1 MSAMM
6 RALCAAAFVLA
17 ATVLIGERQAFAVS
31 SSDEGVIACLMSDRV
46 KNREGAQ
53 GWWDRRTDAQHKIIL
68 ALPCEERYIPM
79 VCIYLFEPDL
89 ADCTNKGVAE
99 KRATAFCQAKGFD
112 LMSQELA
119 DCKGKFK
126 KTFKPPF
133 PHVSS

>member
-1 MSAMM
+1 MAAMT
-6 RALCAAAFVLA
+6 RSICAAALVLGALICLGSKSVLA
-17 ATVLIGERQAFAVS
+17 ASKDDV
-31 SSDEGVIACLMSDRV
+31 GVINCLMSDRV

-99 KRATAFCQAKGFD
+99 KRATAFCQAKGLD

-119 DCKGKFK
+119 DCKE
-126 KTFKPPF
+126 
-133 PHVSS
+133 